1 MKKWLAFLLLGTIV
15 VTSCRVGG
23 RRVHGNRNVK
33 TEDRN
38 LSGFHGV
45 VSSGSFDVYVS
56 SGSPSV
62 KIEAEENLLPYIET
76 YIDGDVLKVNTRKGY
91 WLRPERSIKVFVSA
105 PAFNKIQSN
114 GSGNIISQSKITDP
128 SKIELEVNGSADIK
142 VDVDAPEVIA
152 EVRGSG
158 NMNLIGDTKSFR
170 GEIVGSGDI
179 RAFEL
184 KAEETTVK
192 IVGSG
197 DAEVYSSVKLNV
209 NVAGSGD
216 VRYKGGAQVDS
227 HIAGSGGVK
236 KLD

>member
-1 MKKWLAFLLLGTIV
+1 MVERT
-15 VTSCRVGG
+15 
-23 RRVHGNRNVK
+23 
-33 TEDRN
+33 
-38 LSGFHGV
+38 FH
-45 VSSGSFDVYVS
+45 F
-56 SGSPSV
+56 
-62 KIEAEENLLPYIET
+62 EQALLPDGWAADVRLSVDQGM
-76 YIDGDVLKVNTRKGY
+76 IDAVQAGVAAGPGD
-91 WLRPERSIKVFVSA
+91 ERHRVALPGLPNLHSH
-105 PAFNKIQSN
+105 AFQRAMA
-114 GSGNIISQSKITDP
+114 G
-128 SKIELEVNGSADIK
+128 L
-142 VDVDAPEVIA
+142 A

-184 KAEETTVK
+184 KSEETTVK